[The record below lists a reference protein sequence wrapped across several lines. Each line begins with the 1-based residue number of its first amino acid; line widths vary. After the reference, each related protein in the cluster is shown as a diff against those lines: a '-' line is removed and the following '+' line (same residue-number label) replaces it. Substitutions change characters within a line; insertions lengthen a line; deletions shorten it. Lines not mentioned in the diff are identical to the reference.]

1 MNSGRSWPDAV
12 SNEKPCGSSVEE
24 AFGGGPLLH
33 LPMNMPVSAALLL
46 IAWLMLSA
54 STCMHMETPAA
65 DTRMRVSL
73 ALGGRRN
80 DEARRGSFVTRQSPR
95 PRGK

>member
-1 MNSGRSWPDAV
+1 M
-12 SNEKPCGSSVEE
+12 EE

-54 STCMHMETPAA
+54 STCMHMGTPAA

-73 ALGGRRN
+73 ALGRQA
-80 DEARRGSFVTRQSPR
+80 ERRGQKRLVRHPAVAEAEGEIVEGGFR
-95 PRGK
+95 RGDAGRGADEE